1 MWAKFTWHIEFM
13 DCRYIFRVQ
22 CMCVCSCSKFMC
34 RVLYV
39 RATWNLCTK
48 HGDLEKRSPSA
59 GYKFLIIFSM
69 NGRWTMYTHVY
80 SSLSARHSV
89 RVWLCRPVR
98 RHYPRVR
105 WATMWPHASDRQSSN
120 LAMTNADSRPTN
132 CCWFSR
138 RPTAARRR
146 WPRVA
151 ADRWMFPCRLSFFRT
166 SFGWFSWWPACRRR
180 KEFCCLSPREK
191 RWRER
196 EKKWSWQCH
205 IDKCHRTTDASVS
218 KAAEEI
224 HQFGCRLSSFDD
236 GKLWWISMHYNAQWK
251 IYALSIYDILCVC
264 YVLENMCC
272 LYYIFVFQTLNLLVT
287 NRLLSKLVRRLVD

>member
-196 EKKWSWQCH
+196 EKKSGRDNVTLINVIEQPTRLFQKLPKKSINLDAVCRRSTMANY
-205 IDKCHRTTDASVS
+205 DGFPCTTM
-218 KAAEEI
+218 
-224 HQFGCRLSSFDD
+224 HNGR
-236 GKLWWISMHYNAQWK
+236 SMHYQYT
-251 IYALSIYDILCVC
+251 IYYA
-264 YVLENMCC
+264 YVM
-272 LYYIFVFQTLNLLVT
+272 Y
-287 NRLLSKLVRRLVD
+287 